1 MPFTREQKVKLV
13 EELKQ
18 ALENTEVVI
27 LTDFRGLSVSEQQ
40 ELRRK
45 LREASAEY
53 RVAKN
58 TLLRLALEN
67 LQRPVPEELL
77 TGPTALT
84 LIRDDIAG
92 PTKTL
97 LDFAKEHETLA
108 VKGGL
113 LGDRAIGKEEV
124 EDLAELPPKEVLL
137 AQFIGALQG
146 PAASLVQTLEAPASE
161 LVRTLQAPMR
171 ELALTLQAYADS
183 QQ

>member
-1 MPFTREQKVKLV
+1 MPFTRAQKEKFV

-18 ALENTEVVI
+18 KLENTEVVI
-27 LTDFRGLSVSEQQ
+27 LTDFRGLSVAEQQ

-53 RVAKN
+53 KIAKN
-58 TLLRLALEN
+58 TLIRLALRDLN
-67 LQRPVPEELL
+67 RPVPEELL

-84 LIRDDIAG
+84 LIHDDIAG
-92 PTKTL
+92 PAKAL
-97 LDFAKEHETLA
+97 LDFAKEHDTLA
-108 VKGGL
+108 IKGGL
-113 LGDRAIGKEEV
+113 LGNRAIGREEV

-137 AQFIGALQG
+137 AQLIGALQG
-146 PAASLVQTLEAPASE
+146 PAATLVQTLEAPASE

-171 ELALTLQAYADS
+171 ELAMTLQAYVDS